1 MRNTENALR
10 ILRCELAF
18 AEQGGYRSP
27 LGWRWPLVFEDSP
40 TCRKEASRKCK
51 PADCLLMDF
60 VPKGRH
66 SEVAPCRHIPL
77 NERGDTLDSL
87 YRTGTNEEIE
97 QSLTIWLRK
106 TISQLEAPPSTT
118 MCDKEAA

>member
-1 MRNTENALR
+1 
-10 ILRCELAF
+10 
-18 AEQGGYRSP
+18 
-27 LGWRWPLVFEDSP
+27 
-40 TCRKEASRKCK
+40 
-51 PADCLLMDF
+51 MDF